1 MSIYLTLP
9 VPKTPL
15 PELMDMKKSAKTTEM
30 IAISFITCQGA
41 GCKGCVVSE
50 PFNTRPA
57 SCLLLHMHKHM
68 HTHKKK
74 LATSAS
80 APTTYHNSNNAQS

>member
-30 IAISFITCQGA
+30 IAISFITCHA
-41 GCKGCVVSE
+41 PVHISIY
-50 PFNTRPA
+50 T
-57 SCLLLHMHKHM
+57 
-68 HTHKKK
+68 HTH
-74 LATSAS
+74 TCM
-80 APTTYHNSNNAQS
+80 TYIHIHVYV